1 MAEKNTLYTEGM
13 TPEQFETVVGIFT
26 GMASEAG
33 KKTTSPYV
41 PKDELEELNDKAVK
55 SLHEYLIEYIED
67 IPGWA
72 VSIAMEDAFRIIDLF
87 SIEGEYE
94 FRESGKTTPII
105 HLMNFLLTA
114 SSHEREPAT
123 EFNITSIATS
133 TLLELENAGCTSPI
147 FLYHLE
153 GYNDSLGIELDD
165 EEEEEDI
172 EWV

>member
-13 TPEQFETVVGIFT
+13 TPEQFKTVVGIFT

-33 KKTTSPYV
+33 KNTTSPYV
-41 PKDELEELNDKAVK
+41 PKEELEELNAKATK
-55 SLHEYLIEYIED
+55 SLHEYLIDYIED
-67 IPGWA
+67 IPEWA
-72 VSIAMEDAFRIIDLF
+72 VSIAMEYAFRIIDLF

-94 FRESGKTTPII
+94 FQVSGKTTPIN

-133 TLLELENAGCTSPI
+133 TLLEMENAGCTSPV

-153 GYNDSLGIELDD
+153 GYNDSLDIELED
-165 EEEEEDI
+165 EEEDI
-172 EWV
+172 E